1 MNPRMSRAI
10 QGDYS
15 GRGRRFV
22 IIVSRFNEF
31 ITEHMLEA
39 CRDTLERHGADK
51 KKITVVRVP
60 GAMEIPTALKRVV
73 ARRPPDA
80 VICLGCIIRGDTP
93 HFDAVAS
100 ESSRGIA
107 DIARA
112 SGIPVAF
119 GVIAANTLEQALERA
134 GTKMG
139 NKGRDAAMVA
149 LEMANLL
156 DKI

>member
-1 MNPRMSRAI
+1 MRKGI

-31 ITEHMLEA
+31 ITEHMLDA
-39 CRDTLERHGADK
+39 CVDTLERNGADK
-51 KKITVVRVP
+51 KKIKIVRVP

-73 ARRPPDA
+73 SKNAPDA

-93 HFDAVAS
+93 HFDHVAS
-100 ESSRGIA
+100 ETSRGIA
-107 DIARA
+107 DLARA
-112 SGIPVAF
+112 SGVPVAH
-119 GVIAANTLEQALERA
+119 GVLAANSLEQALERA

-139 NKGRDAAMVA
+139 NKGRDAALVA

>member
-1 MNPRMSRAI
+1 MKKGI
-10 QGDYS
+10 QGNYS
-15 GRGRRFV
+15 GKGRRFV

-31 ITEHMLEA
+31 ITEHMLDA
-39 CRDTLERHGADK
+39 CVDTLQRHDADQQ
-51 KKITVVRVP
+51 KITIVRVP

-73 ARRPPDA
+73 ARRPAPDA

-93 HFDAVAS
+93 HFDHVAS

-107 DIARA
+107 EIARA

>member
-1 MNPRMSRAI
+1 MRKAV

-31 ITEHMLEA
+31 ITEHMLDA
-39 CRDTLERHGADK
+39 CVDALERHGAAEK
-51 KKITVVRVP
+51 NIKVVRVP
-60 GAMEIPTALKRVV
+60 GAMEIPTALRRVV
-73 ARRPPDA
+73 SRNAPDA
-80 VICLGCIIRGDTP
+80 VVCLGCIIRGDTP
-93 HFDAVAS
+93 HFDHVAS
-100 ESSRGIA
+100 ETSRGIA
-107 DIARA
+107 EIARA
-112 SGIPVAF
+112 SGVPVAH